1 MTPSISP
8 VLETA
13 VAVAAIASIAAVTAV
28 TAVRS
33 VPSVGPLAAVS
44 ERRLVRLSLWSA
56 GCVRRGVASSELA
69 AHADSGI
76 TVARR

>member
-13 VAVAAIASIAAVTAV
+13 VAITAIASIASI

-44 ERRLVRLSLWSA
+44 ERRLVLLSLWSA
-56 GCVRRGVASSELA
+56 GCVRRGIASSELA